1 MHPFARN
8 LIIGGVGLI
17 LAAGLIAIA
26 ILGDD
31 SSLSV
36 AAMLAAGLI
45 SAGVGLFLFVQAWI
59 WSQRTYRRGSGGT
72 AVAIALAGGLM
83 VLLAAVALAASVVL
97 VLLFYAG

>member
-1 MHPFARN
+1 MHPFVRN

-26 ILGDD
+26 ILGED
-31 SSLSV
+31 SGMSV
-36 AAMLAAGLI
+36 AAMLVAGLV

-59 WSQRTYRRGSGGT
+59 WSQRTYRNGSGGK

-83 VLLAAVALAASVVL
+83 VLLAGAALAGCVVL
-97 VLLFYAG
+97 VLTFYL